1 MKKSLGSIPT
11 SSKIKFDETE
21 EHDSSSDDEGE
32 IERELANVTFEEL
45 LKARS
50 NGSHTVYRKP
60 DPEKPGGRANK
71 NRPMEASAKK
81 PVGRFR
87 EVIQVPKKVVRDP
100 RFETLCGNLDV
111 EGFKKRYNFLYE
123 NELPAEREEL
133 KRSMKK
139 SNDNTV
145 IDELKNR
152 ISGIDKQLKSAS
164 TRTEREILSEHKKRE
179 RQAAKQG
186 KRPFYLKKCN
196 SLSLSPPE
204 ASFVYVHLQL
214 KFVSRSLLR
223 NTRSS
228 RYLANSNPIW
238 RKGDGRMQ
246 RRTTDT
252 CRIDALPRMSN
263 KYSDFPSF
271 QLLDPHVSGM
281 VATGE
286 GMPSYTWWGFC
297 GEDLRESRV
306 KVDVDPGF

>member
-1 MKKSLGSIPT
+1 MKKSLDSIPS

-21 EHDSSSDDEGE
+21 EHDSSSEDEGE

-60 DPEKPGGRANK
+60 DLEKPGGRANK

-133 KRSMKK
+133 KRSMKN
-139 SNDNTV
+139 SNDRTV
-145 IDELKNR
+145 VDELKNR

-164 TRTEREILSEHKKRE
+164 KRTEREILSEHKKRE

-186 KRPFYLKKCN
+186 KRPFYLKK
-196 SLSLSPPE
+196 SEIREQKLIE
-204 ASFVYVHLQL
+204 KYKEL
-214 KFVSRSLLR
+214 KVSM
-223 NTRSS
+223 
-228 RYLANSNPIW
+228 YLANSNPIW

-252 CRIDALPRMSN
+252 CRIDALPRMSI
-263 KYSDFPSF
+263 KYSDFSSF

-286 GMPSYTWWGFC
+286 GMPSYTLLG
-297 GEDLRESRV
+297 GDSVV
-306 KVDVDPGF
+306 KT

>member
-1 MKKSLGSIPT
+1 MKKSLDSIPT

-21 EHDSSSDDEGE
+21 EHDSSSEDEREGE

-111 EGFKKRYNFLYE
+111 EGFKKRYDFLYE
-123 NELPAEREEL
+123 NELPAERKEL

-139 SNDNTV
+139 SNDPTV
-145 IDELKNR
+145 VDELKNR

-164 TRTEREILSEHKKRE
+164 KRTEREILSEHKKRE

-186 KRPFYLKKCN
+186 KRPFYLKK
-196 SLSLSPPE
+196 SEIREQKLVE
-204 ASFVYVHLQL
+204 KYKEL
-214 KFVSRSLLR
+214 K
-223 NTRSS
+223 
-228 RYLANSNPIW
+228 
-238 RKGDGRMQ
+238 
-246 RRTTDT
+246 
-252 CRIDALPRMSN
+252 
-263 KYSDFPSF
+263 
-271 QLLDPHVSGM
+271 VSGKLESYLEKRRRKNAAKDHRY
-281 VATGE
+281 VPYRR
-286 GMPSYTWWGFC
+286 PSTN
-297 GEDLRESRV
+297 EQQIQ
-306 KVDVDPGF
+306 

>member
-152 ISGIDKQLKSAS
+152 ISGI
-164 TRTEREILSEHKKRE
+164 
-179 RQAAKQG
+179 
-186 KRPFYLKKCN
+186 
-196 SLSLSPPE
+196 
-204 ASFVYVHLQL
+204 L